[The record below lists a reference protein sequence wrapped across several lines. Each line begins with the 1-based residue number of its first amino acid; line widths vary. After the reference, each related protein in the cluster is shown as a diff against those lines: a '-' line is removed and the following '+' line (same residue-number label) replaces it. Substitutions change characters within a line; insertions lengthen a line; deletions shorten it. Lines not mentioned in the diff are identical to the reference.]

1 MGNQY
6 FELYPEPKGE
16 AGGTAAQR
24 PTAGVVVT
32 ERIYFANF
40 HVDFQY
46 APNLKEVSYKN
57 SFGQL

>member
-1 MGNQY
+1 M
-6 FELYPEPKGE
+6 
-16 AGGTAAQR
+16 QR